1 MRAGTRIVGAEE
13 HVVVHGEKRKQPPAL
28 EDVGN
33 ADARA
38 PVGRHGVNTLA
49 LEMNAARHRTQQPGN
64 RVDERGLAGAVRAEK
79 RHDFAA
85 ADMEARLPEDLEL
98 AVRNVERLER
108 KLRLAVHA
116 TYAWPRYASTTL
128 GLRAT
133 AAGGP
138 SAMTSPMC
146 SAMMRCA
153 TAVTTRMLCSIT
165 RSVRPPACS
174 SRTSSTSAG
183 IERWSTPPVT
193 SSRRSRR
200 GPVASARAS
209 SRRLRC
215 PVESVRA

>member
-64 RVDERGLAGAVRAEK
+64 RVDERGLAGAVRAEDG
-79 RHDFAA
+79 HDFAA

-98 AVRNVERLER
+98 AVRNVERLDR
-108 KLRLAVHA
+108 KLRLGVHA
-116 TYAWPRYASTTL
+116 TYAWPREASTTR

-133 AAGGP
+133 AAGGAAAVTP
-138 SAMTSPMC
+138 PRGSAV
-146 SAMMRCA
+146 MRRA
-153 TAVTTRMLCSIT
+153 TAVATPKVGSI
-165 RSVRPPACS
+165 P
-174 SRTSSTSAG
+174 
-183 IERWSTPPVT
+183 
-193 SSRRSRR
+193 R
-200 GPVASARAS
+200 GG
-209 SRRLRC
+209 
-215 PVESVRA
+215 